1 MNEFNRCQ
9 TQLRELYGQ
18 GIHSDCIIEFTCYQ
32 LLYCVFAQQ
41 HIDTNTF
48 LKILTKE
55 QLQNYDIRL
64 VLKICSAI
72 RLEDYPAFFAFY
84 EREDIPYECKHFM
97 TQFFKRLRI
106 TALFSLFNT

>member
-18 GIHSDCIIEFTCYQ
+18 GIPSDCV
-32 LLYCVFAQQ
+32 LYCIFAQQ

-48 LKILTKE
+48 LKVLTKE
-55 QLQNYDIRL
+55 QLANRDIRL

-72 RLEDYPAFFAFY
+72 RLEDYLTFFALY
-84 EREDIPYECKHFM
+84 EQEEIPYECKHFM
-97 TQFFKRLRI
+97 KQFFKRLRI

>member
-18 GIHSDCIIEFTCYQ
+18 GIPSDCVIEFTCYQ
-32 LLYCVFAQQ
+32 LLYCIFAQQ

-48 LKILTKE
+48 LKVLTKE
-55 QLQNYDIRL
+55 QLANRDIRL

-72 RLEDYPAFFAFY
+72 RLEDYLTFFALY
-84 EREDIPYECKHFM
+84 EQEEIPYECKHFM
-97 TQFFKRLRI
+97 KQFFKRLRI

>member
-18 GIHSDCIIEFTCYQ
+18 GIPSDCVIEFTCYQ
-32 LLYCVFAQQ
+32 LLYCILAQQ

-48 LKILTKE
+48 LKVLTKE
-55 QLQNYDIRL
+55 QLANRDIRL

-72 RLEDYPAFFAFY
+72 RLEDYLTFLP
-84 EREDIPYECKHFM
+84 CMSK
-97 TQFFKRLRI
+97 KRFLMNV
-106 TALFSLFNT
+106 NTL